1 MLDSAGFMEPLRR
14 TNQAVPDCQYLSKGR
29 YTIINRPPT
38 NEEDE
43 LLKRLLGV
51 TSTKVGIYH
60 YATVQ
65 MTKFRDISVEDKTMR
80 EKASIV
86 QINNA
91 ICKIMYFINAITN
104 LPLSSA
110 MEILKNLK
118 TASSVSLRCQDHW
131 YMRLTMINCGSCKI
145 MFL

>member
-1 MLDSAGFMEPLRR
+1 
-14 TNQAVPDCQYLSKGR
+14 
-29 YTIINRPPT
+29 
-38 NEEDE
+38 
-43 LLKRLLGV
+43 
-51 TSTKVGIYH
+51 
-60 YATVQ
+60 
-65 MTKFRDISVEDKTMR
+65 
-80 EKASIV
+80 
-86 QINNA
+86 
-91 ICKIMYFINAITN
+91 